1 MKQLALLLIAGMFAA
16 GSRRCRAETAC
27 TEVTVQA
34 NVESGQRELTL
45 ADLLASGSCVELL
58 QAAALV
64 GLGAVPRAESVR
76 VLDGRQIRRRLE
88 DLTEAGLNLKTITSM
103 HVPVRILVRRAG
115 ATKSCAEIAQFVLGS
130 AASQN
135 MASASGLWQEN
146 FDCAAARHLPEETPL
161 ELMKTAWNAPLQ
173 RWEFVL
179 HCVRPEDCTP
189 FMVWTYKEKSASF
202 AVANSRSDGGGQ
214 VTFLAVSSA
223 PGSPEATG
231 AGGSG
236 GLVKRGQTATLTWD
250 QAGIRAVLPVTC
262 LEAGGLG
269 KTVRVRFKN
278 TPRVMW
284 AEVTGEGTL
293 RAGP

>member
-1 MKQLALLLIAGMFAA
+1 MKQLALLLIGGMFAV
-16 GSRRCRAETAC
+16 GFLRCRAETAC

-34 NVESGQRELTL
+34 HVEAGQGELTL
-45 ADLLASGSCVELL
+45 ADLLASGSCVELR

-88 DLTEAGLNLKTITSM
+88 DLAEAILNLKTITSM
-103 HVPVRILVRRAG
+103 HVPMRIVVRRAG
-115 ATKSCAEIAQFVLGS
+115 ATKSCAEIAQFVTGS

-135 MASASGLWQEN
+135 MASASGPWQEN
-146 FDCAAARHLPEETPL
+146 FDCAAARRLPEETPL

-179 HCVRPEDCTP
+179 HCVRPEDCAP
-189 FMVWTYKEKSASF
+189 FMVWTYKEKTLSSG
-202 AVANSRSDGGGQ
+202 VANSRSDGDGQ
-214 VTFLAVSSA
+214 VSFLAVSSA
-223 PGSPEATG
+223 PGLPEATG
-231 AGGSG
+231 GASSS
-236 GLVKRGQTATLTWD
+236 LVKKGQTATLTWN

-269 KTVRVRFKN
+269 QVVRVRFKN

-293 RAGP
+293 RAGR